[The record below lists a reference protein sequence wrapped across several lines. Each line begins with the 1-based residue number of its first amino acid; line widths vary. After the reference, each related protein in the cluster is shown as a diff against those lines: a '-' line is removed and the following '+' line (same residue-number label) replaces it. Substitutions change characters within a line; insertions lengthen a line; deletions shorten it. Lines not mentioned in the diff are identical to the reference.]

1 MISKNT
7 FIAAIDAIVKHRTIM
22 DELKVPL
29 QKLGDFPLSL
39 DIDSLH
45 RTALLDVL
53 REATG
58 DDSDWIS
65 WWLYEDGDKTV
76 EWEEDGKTV
85 KADLTKVG
93 ALYDFLADNVAHAS
107 AETLPLIGLK
117 DDSFGNPRQ
126 AIELDDFSLYFE
138 ACLKHIDQTGVVL
151 FLCKD
156 SHPKYVVMDMQRYED
171 WSEGRLEDLIQE
183 CTEDSDQ
190 PFACPGCGADLEI
203 MSVTERSGGDSGSDV
218 LAHCHSCHLDWTWL
232 RQPDGSAQKMRRYFF
247 G

>member
-7 FIAAIDAIVKHRTIM
+7 FIAAIDAIVKHRAIM
-22 DELKVPL
+22 DELKAPL

-53 REATG
+53 REVTG
-58 DDSDWIS
+58 DDNDWIS
-65 WWLYEDGDKTV
+65 WWLYEDVDKTV
-76 EWEEDGKTV
+76 EWEEDGKQV

-93 ALYDFLADNVAHAS
+93 ALYDFLADNISQAS

-126 AIELDDFSLYFE
+126 AIEMDDFSMYFE

-156 SHPKYVVMDMQRYED
+156 SHPKYAIMDMERYED
-171 WSEGRLEDLIQE
+171 WSEGRLEDLL
-183 CTEDSDQ
+183 EDRSDDEVRI
-190 PFACPGCGADLEI
+190 ACPECGGALEV
-203 MSVTERSGGDSGSDV
+203 MRVSERVDQDSGEEV
-218 LAHCHSCHLDWTWL
+218 VAHCPACLRDWTWI
-232 RQPDGSAQKMRRYFF
+232 QDKDGTAHGMTRFF
-247 G
+247 HG